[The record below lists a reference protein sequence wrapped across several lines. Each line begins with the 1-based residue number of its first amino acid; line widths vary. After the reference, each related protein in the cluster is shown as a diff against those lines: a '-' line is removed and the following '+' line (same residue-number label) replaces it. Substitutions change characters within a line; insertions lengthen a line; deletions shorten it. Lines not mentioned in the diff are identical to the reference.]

1 MSKILIVEDSASMR
15 QLASFT
21 LKSAGHD
28 VTEAKDGVEGLAMAS
43 ATQFDAILTDK
54 NMPNKNG
61 LDMVKELRQK
71 PNYRSTPIIMLTTE
85 SSDKEKQEGKAA
97 GLTGWMVKPF
107 QPDKLLTT
115 FKRIL

>member
-21 LKSAGHD
+21 LKSAGHT
-28 VTEAKDGVEGLAMAS
+28 VVEANDGSDGLAK
-43 ATQFDAILTDK
+43 ATKEQFDAILTDK
-54 NMPNKNG
+54 NMPVKNG
-61 LDMVKELRQK
+61 LEMVKALRQL
-71 PNYRSTPIIMLTTE
+71 PNYRSIPIIMLTTE
-85 SSDKEKQEGKAA
+85 SSEQEKQEGKAA

-107 QPDKLLTT
+107 QPDKLLAT